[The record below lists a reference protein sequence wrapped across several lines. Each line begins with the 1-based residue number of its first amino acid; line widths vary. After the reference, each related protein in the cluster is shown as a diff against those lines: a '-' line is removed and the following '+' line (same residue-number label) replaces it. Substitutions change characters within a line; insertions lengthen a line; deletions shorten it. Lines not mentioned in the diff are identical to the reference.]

1 MMGSW
6 VRAVKMVE
14 RLYLVIEQ
22 QMRVLILGKKLERM
36 EVQQTGVEEAVGGL
50 EFLLQLHLSLE
61 AWVQGKVQNG

>member
-22 QMRVLILGKKLERM
+22 QLRVLILEKKLERM
-36 EVQQTGVEEAVGGL
+36 EVPQTGVEEAVGGL
-50 EFLLQLHLSLE
+50 EFLLQLHLSIE
-61 AWVQGKVQNG
+61 AWVQGKV